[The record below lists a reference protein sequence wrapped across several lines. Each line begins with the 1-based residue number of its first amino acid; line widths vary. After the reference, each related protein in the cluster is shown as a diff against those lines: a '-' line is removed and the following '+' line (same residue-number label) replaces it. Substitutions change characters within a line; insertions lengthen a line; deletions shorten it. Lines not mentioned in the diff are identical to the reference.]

1 MTIDPAGQR
10 ANDTG
15 WTKAAKRAEKKARD
29 KAARKAF
36 FAGIRGWI
44 ATVWD
49 FFLRNMVLWLAV
61 AGLIALATWEWWN
74 SARGWKNLY
83 PDAGGFI
90 YIGAIGAVVL
100 YFHSFRQW
108 REHGRANRAGDS
120 RIWLS
125 VTIAAYCV
133 CVIGVFVAT
142 ATASE
147 KADRIAR
154 DGRKELAQMKV
165 DRQQLAAKIELNDP
179 ATLKLILETDTQ
191 TLDAFVDAAKRTHGM
206 PDLDMGSGCPAPP
219 KKFTMER
226 LCAQANGGIDPFSG
240 EVMPGLRSELKRDQL
255 AIDNAEEDV
264 EALADLDTAIKG
276 FHVQEGDATAD
287 ALGEM
292 LSMNGGTVLSWLLL
306 FLSSAFLY
314 GGGWLGDWVF
324 ERVESMRVLARKARE
339 ALAS

>member
-1 MTIDPAGQR
+1 MTIDPSGQR
-10 ANDTG
+10 ANETG
-15 WTKAAKRAEKKARD
+15 WTKDAKRAEKKARD

-36 FAGIRGWI
+36 VANVRGWI
-44 ATVWD
+44 SAVWD
-49 FFLRNMVLWLAV
+49 FFLRNLVLWLAV

-74 SARGWKNLY
+74 SARGWRNLY
-83 PDAGGFI
+83 PDAGIFT
-90 YIGAIGAVVL
+90 YVGAIGAVVL

-108 REHGRANRAGDS
+108 RENGRAGRGSEAT
-120 RIWLS
+120 IWLS

-154 DGRKELAQMKV
+154 EGRKELAQMKV
-165 DRQQLAAKIELNDP
+165 DREALEAKVELNDP
-179 ATLKLILETDTQ
+179 KTLQLILETDQ
-191 TLDAFVDAAKRTHGM
+191 RTLDAFVDAAKRTHGM
-206 PDLDMGSGCPAPP
+206 ADLDVGSGCPAPP

-255 AIDNAEEDV
+255 AIDNANADAQALV
-264 EALADLDTAIKG
+264 DLEAAIKN

-324 ERVESMRVLARKARE
+324 ERVEAMRVLARKARE
-339 ALAS
+339 AKRP